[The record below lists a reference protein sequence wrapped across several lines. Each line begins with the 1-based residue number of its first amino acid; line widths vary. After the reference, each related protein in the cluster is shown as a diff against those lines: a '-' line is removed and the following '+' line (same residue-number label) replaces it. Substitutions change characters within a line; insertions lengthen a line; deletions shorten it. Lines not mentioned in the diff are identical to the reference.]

1 MNQALPQAQVKLIYP
16 VGAILLAVFALSLGD
31 ALIKAL
37 SLSFPLWQLFV
48 MRSIVAVIPLILL
61 IHFLPREQGF
71 RPKARGWVALRSL
84 MLTFQWV
91 AYYAALPTI
100 DLSVAGAT
108 FYTLPLFITL
118 FAACVLGEH
127 IRPLGW
133 LAIGLGFT
141 GVLIMLRP
149 GADDF
154 SLTAL
159 LPLVGAIL
167 YALSMVLTR
176 AKCQQESP
184 LVLGLSLHL
193 TIFTVGAVASIGF
206 PLLWPDALQSTGNQF
221 IFGAWTDMGITQW
234 LAMSALAVA
243 AVIGAVGGAYAY
255 QNGPSATVATFDYS
269 YLAFL
274 TVWGI
279 LFFAEIPDIFTL
291 SGMALIITAGIL
303 AVRQK

>member
-1 MNQALPQAQVKLIYP
+1 MNQALPQAQVKLMYP
-16 VGAILLAVFALSLGD
+16 IGAILLAVFALSLGD

-61 IHFLPREQGF
+61 IHFLPKEPGF

-84 MLTFQWV
+84 MLTFQWI

-118 FAACVLGEH
+118 FAACFLGEH

-193 TIFTVGAVASIGF
+193 TIFIVGAVASIGF
-206 PLLWPDALQSTGNQF
+206 PLLWPDALQNTGNQF
-221 IFGAWTDMGITQW
+221 IFGTWTDMGIVQW

-291 SGMALIITAGIL
+291 SGMALIVTAGVL

>member
-1 MNQALPQAQVKLIYP
+1 MNQALSLAPAKLNHAI
-16 VGAILLAVFALSLGD
+16 GAIILAVFALSLGD

-61 IHFLPREQGF
+61 IHFMPKEQGF
-71 RPKARGWVALRSL
+71 RAHARGWVALRSL
-84 MLTFQWV
+84 MLTLQWV
-91 AYYAALPTI
+91 AYYAALPSI

-118 FAACVLGEH
+118 FAACFLGEQ
-127 IRPLGW
+127 IRALGW
-133 LAIGLGFT
+133 LAIALGFS

-193 TIFTVGAVASIGF
+193 TIFVVGAVASIGF
-206 PLLWPDALQSTGNQF
+206 PLLWPEALESTGNQF
-221 IFGAWTDMGITQW
+221 IFGAWTEMGIVQW

-243 AVIGAVGGAYAY
+243 AVVGAVGGAYAY
-255 QNGPSATVATFDYS
+255 QNGPSATIATFDYS

-274 TVWGI
+274 TLWGI
-279 LFFAEIPDIFTL
+279 LFFAEIPDGYTIT
-291 SGMALIITAGIL
+291 GMALIVAAGVL

>member
-1 MNQALPQAQVKLIYP
+1 MNQAISPAVNKTSQAI
-16 VGAILLAVFALSLGD
+16 GAIVLAVFALSLGD

-48 MRSIVAVIPLILL
+48 MRSIVAIATLVVIIYKFSDTPKLW
-61 IHFLPREQGF
+61 PR
-71 RPKARGWVALRSL
+71 ASGWVALRSI
-84 MLTFQWV
+84 MLTLQWV
-91 AYYAALPTI
+91 AYYAALPSI

-118 FAACVLGEH
+118 FAAIFLGEH

-133 LAIGLGFT
+133 LAIGMGFT

-184 LVLGLSLHL
+184 LVLGLNLHL
-193 TIFTVGAVASIGF
+193 TIFLCGLIASFGF
-206 PLLWPDALQSTGNQF
+206 PVIWPDALQATGNQF
-221 IFGAWTDMGITQW
+221 IFGIWTDMGLSQW

-255 QNGPSATVATFDYS
+255 QNGPSATIATFDYS

-274 TVWGI
+274 TLWGI
-279 LFFAEIPDIFTL
+279 LFFAEIPDGYTL
-291 SGMALIITAGIL
+291 AGMALIIGAGVL

>member
-1 MNQALPQAQVKLIYP
+1 MNQALPQAPVKLMYP

-61 IHFLPREQGF
+61 IHFLPREQGL

-118 FAACVLGEH
+118 FAACFLGEH

-154 SLTAL
+154 SFTAL

-193 TIFTVGAVASIGF
+193 TILTVGAVASMGF
-206 PLLWPDALQSTGNQF
+206 PLFWPDALQSTGNQF

-291 SGMALIITAGIL
+291 SGMALIISAGVL